1 MYTNRITV
9 NELEVDSLTAD
20 RGDIGILTSDN
31 GDIGT
36 LIVDEGNVDT
46 LTVNNGDINTLTC
59 NTGNITNLTTTTGN
73 ITNLT
78 ATTLDI
84 SGPTVTLTGLNVAT
98 DTQILYINPVTGVI
112 TRDNIPSSLG
122 DVVGPASSVD
132 NAAVVFDGITGTL
145 IKQTGVA
152 DPILFFSGTSN
163 DNVVIGQSAGASLGA
178 GILNTLVGNS
188 VNTIGPFNN
197 TVAVGGQSVVLGNN
211 SVTMGF
217 LSGAALNSVALGYN
231 SVVQTTSMNSVAVG
245 NATSINSASGS
256 TIVIL

>member
-1 MYTNRITV
+1 
-9 NELEVDSLTAD
+9 LTAD

-59 NTGNITNLTTTTGN
+59 NTGNITNLTTTTGNITNLTTTTGN